1 MASGDGIEDLH
12 MSGARAV
19 FQLERG
25 ASVTKETLAQA
36 FEEQGMALESFERV
50 ERPRA
55 KALYQVD
62 SGVTCASTAA
72 KVRGALIE
80 QTGALDVY
88 FEQTIEILMPDEKPL
103 SEETVKTILTESE
116 VAFTR
121 IQKSSIL

>member
-1 MASGDGIEDLH
+1 M
-12 MSGARAV
+12 
-19 FQLERG
+19 
-25 ASVTKETLAQA
+25 
-36 FEEQGMALESFERV
+36 
-50 ERPRA
+50 
-55 KALYQVD
+55 
-62 SGVTCASTAA
+62 
-72 KVRGALIE
+72 IE